1 MNGIDFYKHIN
12 IPFHPFHKFGCMSA
26 VDSGDL
32 GRRTLTDKAA
42 SITDMSMG
50 FTTYPTGSYPSLAQ
64 VTSLSAFAKMGHLP
78 QVSGLWLK
86 DMDISTV
93 PPSHLAA
100 LACSDSDMKTVD
112 INNVQGDLSP
122 LLSHLQCMQLY
133 LSNISLSASAT
144 RALVTGMETGIEVL
158 SLFTSV
164 HGHGGDV
171 LLDMNTL
178 TQYSGTGRCCQV
190 MVVFD
195 GSKTRYKEEVK
206 MWARRMGWRISV
218 EKCNVIIIKRN

>member
-1 MNGIDFYKHIN
+1 MG
-12 IPFHPFHKFGCMSA
+12 A
-26 VDSGDL
+26 VESGDL
-32 GRRTLTDKAA
+32 DRRTLTDKAA
-42 SITDMSMG
+42 SITDLAKG

-86 DMDISTV
+86 DLDLSTV
-93 PPSHLAA
+93 ASSHLAA
-100 LACSDSDMKTVD
+100 LAGSDSDMKTVD
-112 INNVQGDLSP
+112 INNVTGDLSP
-122 LLSHLQCMQLY
+122 LLSHLRCMQLY

-144 RALVTGMETGIEVL
+144 LSLVIGMENGIEVL

-164 HGHGGDV
+164 HGHGGEI
-171 LLDMNTL
+171 LLDMDTL

-190 MVVFD
+190 VVVFD
-195 GSKTRYKEEVK
+195 GSRTRYKEEVK
-206 MWARRMGWRISV
+206 MWARRLRWRISV